1 MSQKSHI
8 FVTRVDFQHDL
19 TRYIGFRPVPPWGY
33 ARGGTKKG
41 GRGDGG
47 GGELLFRP
55 ISNYIMFNLSQ
66 KMVFCQS
73 RPVPPWGT
81 QGGEL
86 FQGPG
91 RGGMVFLG
99 PLEMIPPIRNLD

>member
-1 MSQKSHI
+1 
-8 FVTRVDFQHDL
+8 
-19 TRYIGFRPVPPWGY
+19 
-33 ARGGTKKG
+33 
-41 GRGDGG
+41 
-47 GGELLFRP
+47 
-55 ISNYIMFNLSQ
+55 MFNLSQ

-99 PLEMIPPIRNLD
+99 PLEMIPPIRNLDRSFLASPAQSRPGVRRVVQGVRRGGTYFGGGKGGDGVSRPPGDDSTPQEP